1 MSTSSR
7 TIVSLLLVGSL
18 SAHGLAGEKQSAV
31 SRSVLITERLPAVD
45 DPSATVLRLDLEP
58 GATVPAH
65 RHPGSLMVYVAT
77 GSIEIQLEAAAP
89 VTYKAGQA
97 FFEPANHLHVLT
109 RNPSAREKTTLI
121 VFSVG
126 KTGEPVTRPA
136 G

>member
-1 MSTSSR
+1 MLL
-7 TIVSLLLVGSL
+7 VSMLLLGSL
-18 SAHGLAGEKQSAV
+18 AARGAAGEKQATV
-31 SRSVLITERLPAVD
+31 SRSVLITERLPAVE

-65 RHPGSLMVYVAT
+65 RHPGSLLVYVAA
-77 GSIEIQLEAAAP
+77 GSIEIQLEADAP

-121 VFSVG
+121 VFFVG